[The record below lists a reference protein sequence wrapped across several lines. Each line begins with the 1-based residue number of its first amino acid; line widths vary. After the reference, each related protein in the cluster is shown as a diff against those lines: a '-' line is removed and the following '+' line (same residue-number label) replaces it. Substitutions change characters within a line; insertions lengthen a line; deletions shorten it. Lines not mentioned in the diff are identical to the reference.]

1 MISILDN
8 RNNRIKCQK
17 FTPDQLVQTML
28 DLAGYSTQLMGKTV
42 LENSFGSGNILK
54 AIVTRYIESALKQ
67 GIDKDA
73 ISRGLSEDVY
83 GVELD
88 NELFN
93 HCIGELNSIVKEYE
107 LPIVNWKLYNDNALT
122 KTFGIK
128 FDYIIGNPPYIS
140 YRELDHETRKA
151 LKDSFE
157 SCKKGKFDY
166 CYAFIELG
174 IGLLNDQ
181 GKMVQLVPNNIYKNV
196 FAQEL
201 RSILSDHITR
211 VYDYPN
217 QKLFDKT
224 LTSISIFLYD
234 KEVSSERVFYKN
246 ATNNTEITIDRKAL
260 TGKWVFENYSPKEE
274 KAIRFG
280 DRFHASIA
288 IATLCN
294 KAFLV
299 DQDEVSEEKI
309 EQGAIRKAVSPKTL
323 RYGNNKYILFPYKY
337 DNDTI
342 LRYSQEEYERLF
354 PNAIAHL
361 KRFTDDLEARD
372 SDRNAAWFEY
382 GRSQALTH
390 LNKEKLLISTIIT
403 KKVEVYKVD
412 AETIPYSGIFIT
424 AQNNEYTIDDAMEI
438 LKSKAFL
445 DYVQRIGISI
455 SGQSLRITCK
465 DVNNFMFIGEK

>member
-1 MISILDN
+1 MSSVLDN

-42 LENSFGSGNILK
+42 LENSFGTGNILK

-67 GIDKDA
+67 GIGKDA

-88 NELFN
+88 NELFTR
-93 HCIGELNSIVKEYE
+93 CIGELNAIVKEYE
-107 LPIVNWKLYNDNALT
+107 LPVVNWKLYNDNALT
-122 KTFGIK
+122 KTFGIR

-140 YRELDHETRKA
+140 YRELDHETRKV
-151 LKDSFE
+151 LKSAFE
-157 SCKKGKFDY
+157 SCKKGQFDY

-174 IGLLNDQ
+174 IGLLTAQ

-201 RSILSDHITR
+201 RSILSDHLTH

-234 KEVSSERVFYKN
+234 KEASCERVFYKN
-246 ATNNTEITIDRKAL
+246 ATKNTEKTFDRKSL
-260 TGKWVFENYSPKEE
+260 TGKWIFENYSPSTE

-299 DQDEVSEEKI
+299 DQDEISEERI

-323 RYGNNKYILFPYKY
+323 RYKINKYILFPYKY

-342 LRYSQEEYERLF
+342 LRYPPEEYACLF
-354 PNAIAHL
+354 PNATAHL
-361 KRFTDDLEARD
+361 KRFTEDLEARD
-372 SDRNAAWFEY
+372 SDQNAAWFEY

-412 AETIPYSGIFIT
+412 TETIPYSGIFIT
-424 AQNNEYTIDDAMEI
+424 AQNNEYTIDDAMVI